1 MESTHCVN
9 CNRQLATDFK
19 VCPECGQ
26 KIQIHRFTVSH
37 ILHEL
42 LHAFT
47 HADKG
52 ALHLLKELAVRP
64 GIVLQEYILEGKRK
78 KYFNPFTLL
87 LIILGFS
94 VFMNSIFH
102 PFEKNQ
108 YITQEQMAKAKTE
121 AAKAIY
127 QRVTEGQA
135 KVNAFMERKTNIMTF
150 ITAPIMALAF
160 WLVFKGKKLNY
171 AEHLVSY
178 LMLTC
183 VLSLISTVSFV
194 PLMTTINKD
203 WIPLLLGVNLL
214 IQIAYTTYAY
224 TKLLGLKGGG
234 NIIMVAVANI
244 LGMFFTILIVTI
256 ATLVYFL
263 VTW

>member
-1 MESTHCVN
+1 MESAHCVN
-9 CNRQLATDFK
+9 CNRPLSPDFK

-26 KIQIHRFTVSH
+26 KIKIHRFTITH

-52 ALHLLKELAVRP
+52 ALHMLKELAIRP

-94 VFMNSIFH
+94 VFMNSVFH
-102 PFEKNQ
+102 PFQKNQ
-108 YITQEQMAKAKTE
+108 YITQEQMAKAKTKE
-121 AAKAIY
+121 AKAIY

-135 KVNAFMERKTNIMTF
+135 KVNAFMEKRTNIMTF

-160 WLVFKGKKLNY
+160 WLVFKGKKMNY
-171 AEHLVSY
+171 AEHMVAY
-178 LMLTC
+178 LMLSC
-183 VLSLISTVSFV
+183 ILSLISTISFV
-194 PLMTTINKD
+194 PLMTVVPKD
-203 WIPLLLGVNLL
+203 WIFLLVGVNLL

-224 TKLLGLKGGG
+224 TKLLGLKGFGD
-234 NIIMVAVANI
+234 IIMVAAANI
-244 LGMFFTILIVTI
+244 LGMFFTMLLVMI
-256 ATLVYFL
+256 ATIVFFILS
-263 VTW
+263 

>member
-9 CNRQLATDFK
+9 CNRPLNPDFK

-26 KIQIHRFTVSH
+26 KIHIHRFTLSH

-52 ALHLLKELAVRP
+52 ALHLLKELAIRP

-102 PFEKNQ
+102 PFQKNQ
-108 YITQEQMAKAKTE
+108 YITQEQMEKAKTKE
-121 AAKAIY
+121 EKAIY
-127 QRVTEGQA
+127 HRVTELQA
-135 KVNAFMERKTNIMTF
+135 KVNAFMEKKTNIMTF
-150 ITAPIMALAF
+150 ITAPIMAFAF

-171 AEHLVSY
+171 SEHMVSY
-178 LMLTC
+178 LMLTS
-183 VLSLISTVSFV
+183 VLSLISTLTFV
-194 PLMTTINKD
+194 PLMTNIHKD
-203 WIPLLLGVNLL
+203 WIPILLAVNLL
-214 IQIAYTTYAY
+214 IQIVYTAYAY
-224 TKLLGLKGGG
+224 TKLLGLKGFGE
-234 NIIMVAVANI
+234 IIMVAAANI
-244 LGMFFTILIVTI
+244 LGMLFTMLMVMI
-256 ATLVYFL
+256 ATIVYFL
-263 VTW
+263 ITW

>member
-1 MESTHCVN
+1 MESKYCAN
-9 CNRQLATDFK
+9 CGRELAPDFT
-19 VCPECGQ
+19 VCPGCGQ
-26 KIQIHRFTVSH
+26 KVSIHRFTIPH

-52 ALHLLKELAVRP
+52 ALHLLKELALRP
-64 GIVLQEYILEGKRK
+64 GMVLQEYILERKRK

-87 LIILGFS
+87 LLILGFS

-102 PFEKNQ
+102 PFQKNQ

-135 KVNAFMERKTNIMTF
+135 KVNAFMEQKTNIMTF
-150 ITAPIMALAF
+150 VTAPIMALAF

-171 AEHLVSY
+171 AEYLVSY

-194 PLMTTINKD
+194 PMMTAIPKE
-203 WIPLLLGVNLL
+203 WVPLLLGVNLV

-224 TKLLGLKGGG
+224 TKLLGLKGFGD
-234 NIIMVAVANI
+234 IIMVTVANI
-244 LGMFFTILIVTI
+244 LGMFFTILMVMI
-256 ATLVYFL
+256 ATIIYFL
-263 VTW
+263 ITW